1 MSALARYFMLSNK
14 DVAGYDKTK
23 TEITNSLESLGAEIH
38 FDDNV
43 SHISKS
49 FLKPKETLVIYTPAI
64 PNDHSELNYY
74 FRF

>member
-38 FDDNV
+38 FDDN
-43 SHISKS
+43 
-49 FLKPKETLVIYTPAI
+49 F
-64 PNDHSELNYY
+64 
-74 FRF
+74 